1 MKYLLDTHTALWFVN
16 EHERLSL
23 ETKKILLDD
32 THSFYISIVS
42 AWEIAIKSSIGKLI
56 DFKDGVKAFLT
67 KIENSPIEILSVTL
81 QHVEYVEALPFIH
94 RDPFDRLLISTA
106 LAEDLT
112 IITIDENIQ
121 KYDVK
126 WIW

>member
-16 EHERLSL
+16 EHEKLPL

-32 THSFYISIVS
+32 THLFYIIIASV
-42 AWEIAIKSSIGKLI
+42 WEIAIKASIGKLTE
-56 DFKDGVKAFLT
+56 FKDGVKAFLA
-67 KIENSPIEILSVTL
+67 KVEDSPISILPITPC
-81 QHVEYVEALPFIH
+81 HIETVEALPFIH

-106 LAEDLT
+106 LCEDLI
-112 IITIDENIQ
+112 IITIDENIE
-121 KYDVK
+121 KYDIR